1 MQINDIKAL
10 VARLGAIVEGWDEK
24 SGAPAVERHIAASLL
39 AELYEAVKFDT
50 ALTATPIAK
59 VEEPVPI
66 MTEEVAEPEEES
78 APEVIDLSDIF
89 GSSFDVPEEVAEPA
103 EEPIEEKVEEG
114 PIEESVPAIEEE
126 ILVVEEE
133 SAVEEEPAP
142 EEPIAEVEVEQT
154 EEVEPTDEQPIEEV
168 AEVEQPA
175 EETVELPTATEEQP
189 AEEIAEQPTEDT
201 VENIVAEEQPTATE
215 EEQPTEEVEEQP
227 AAEEEQPAT
236 TDEEKPAEE
245 EKPKSEQA
253 SLFDMDIVRRP
264 RSSSG
269 RRVIM
274 SLYGESPATSRREKK
289 AKSAEPTPTPE
300 QKNEQKP
307 EQKTEQEPIPAQPES
322 VVEQAPAPAP
332 EVTETPIAV
341 SVAERI
347 AAAQADG
354 SQVLGDVIGAGT
366 TTLAE
371 AVAASQP
378 TVQTVQNDRVNS
390 LRNSIGINDRFIMI
404 RDLFGGDGA
413 AFDRAMEELDAFEDF
428 NECLVYMSEYRWN
441 PNSDGARMLMDL
453 VTRKLL

>member
-10 VARLGAIVEGWDEK
+10 VARLEAIVEGWDEK

-50 ALTATPIAK
+50 ALAATPIVK
-59 VEEPVPI
+59 VEEPAPI

-89 GSSFDVPEEVAEPA
+89 GSSSYEPEEVAEP
-103 EEPIEEKVEEG
+103 IEEQVEEE

-133 SAVEEEPAP
+133 LAVEEEPAP
-142 EEPIAEVEVEQT
+142 EEPIAKVEVEQA
-154 EEVEPTDEQPIEEV
+154 EEV
-168 AEVEQPA
+168 AEV
-175 EETVELPTATEEQP
+175 EQP

-201 VENIVAEEQPTATE
+201 VENIVAEEQPT
-215 EEQPTEEVEEQP
+215 EEVEEQP
-227 AAEEEQPAT
+227 AVEEEQPAT

-274 SLYGESPATSRREKK
+274 SLYGESPAISRREKK

-300 QKNEQKP
+300 QKTEQKP
-307 EQKTEQEPIPAQPES
+307 EQKTEQEPTAAQPES

-453 VTRKLL
+453 ITRKLL

>member
-10 VARLGAIVEGWDEK
+10 VARLEAIVEGWDEK

-50 ALTATPIAK
+50 ALAATPIAK
-59 VEEPVPI
+59 VEEPAPI

-89 GSSFDVPEEVAEPA
+89 GSSFDVPEEVAEPT
-103 EEPIEEKVEEG
+103 EEPIEEKVEEE

-126 ILVVEEE
+126 ILV
-133 SAVEEEPAP
+133 VEEEPAP

-189 AEEIAEQPTEDT
+189 AEEIAEQP
-201 VENIVAEEQPTATE
+201 
-215 EEQPTEEVEEQP
+215 
-227 AAEEEQPAT
+227 AT

-245 EKPKSEQA
+245 ERSKSEQA

-289 AKSAEPTPTPE
+289 AKSAEPIPSPE

-307 EQKTEQEPIPAQPES
+307 EQEPTPAQPITEPTS
-322 VVEQAPAPAP
+322 APAP

-354 SQVLGDVIGAGT
+354 PQVLGDVIGAGT

>member
-10 VARLGAIVEGWDEK
+10 VARLEAIVEGWDEK

-50 ALTATPIAK
+50 ALAATPIAK
-59 VEEPVPI
+59 VEEPAPI

-89 GSSFDVPEEVAEPA
+89 GSSFDVPEEVEEVEGDEEPTEQIEEQVE
-103 EEPIEEKVEEG
+103 EEPIEE
-114 PIEESVPAIEEE
+114 PVPAIEEE
-126 ILVVEEE
+126 ILV
-133 SAVEEEPAP
+133 VEEEPAP

-175 EETVELPTATEEQP
+175 EE
-189 AEEIAEQPTEDT
+189 IAEQPTEDN

-215 EEQPTEEVEEQP
+215 EEQSTEEVEEQP

-300 QKNEQKP
+300 QKTEQKP
-307 EQKTEQEPIPAQPES
+307 EQEPAQEPTPAQPITEPTS
-322 VVEQAPAPAP
+322 APAP

-428 NECLVYMSEYRWN
+428 NECLVYMSTYRWN

>member
-10 VARLGAIVEGWDEK
+10 VARLEAIVDGWDEQ

-50 ALTATPIAK
+50 ALAATPIAK
-59 VEEPVPI
+59 VEEPAPI
-66 MTEEVAEPEEES
+66 MPEEVAEPEEES

-89 GSSFDVPEEVAEPA
+89 GSSFDVPEEVAEPT
-103 EEPIEEKVEEG
+103 EEPIEEQVEEE
-114 PIEESVPAIEEE
+114 PIEESVPAIEED
-126 ILVVEEE
+126 ILV
-133 SAVEEEPAP
+133 VEEEPAP

-154 EEVEPTDEQPIEEV
+154 EEVEPTDGQPIEEV

-175 EETVELPTATEEQP
+175 EVVE
-189 AEEIAEQPTEDT
+189 EQPTEDT

-215 EEQPTEEVEEQP
+215 EEQSTEEVEEQP
-227 AAEEEQPAT
+227 AAEEEQSAT

-300 QKNEQKP
+300 QKT
-307 EQKTEQEPIPAQPES
+307 EQKTEQEPIPAQPITEPTS
-322 VVEQAPAPAP
+322 APAP

>member
-10 VARLGAIVEGWDEK
+10 VARLEAIVEGWDEK

-50 ALTATPIAK
+50 ALAATPIAK
-59 VEEPVPI
+59 VDESAPI
-66 MTEEVAEPEEES
+66 MTEEVAEPEEET

-89 GSSFDVPEEVAEPA
+89 GSSSYEPEEVAEPT
-103 EEPIEEKVEEG
+103 EEPIEEQVEEE
-114 PIEESVPAIEEE
+114 PIEEEPIEEPVPAIEEE

-133 SAVEEEPAP
+133 LAVEEEPAP

-175 EETVELPTATEEQP
+175 EE
-189 AEEIAEQPTEDT
+189 IAEQPTEDT
-201 VENIVAEEQPTATE
+201 VENIVAEEQPTAAE
-215 EEQPTEEVEEQP
+215 EEQSTEEVEEQP

-289 AKSAEPTPTPE
+289 AKSAEPIPSP
-300 QKNEQKP
+300 EQKP

-322 VVEQAPAPAP
+322 VVEQTPAPAP

-413 AFDRAMEELDAFEDF
+413 AFDRAMDELDAFEDF

>member
-10 VARLGAIVEGWDEK
+10 VARLEAIVEGWDEK

-50 ALTATPIAK
+50 ALAATPIAK
-59 VEEPVPI
+59 VEEPAPI

-103 EEPIEEKVEEG
+103 EEPVEEQVEEE

-133 SAVEEEPAP
+133 PAVEEESAT
-142 EEPIAEVEVEQT
+142 EEPIAEVEV
-154 EEVEPTDEQPIEEV
+154 
-168 AEVEQPA
+168 
-175 EETVELPTATEEQP
+175 EQP

-227 AAEEEQPAT
+227 AVEEEQPAT

-274 SLYGESPATSRREKK
+274 SLYGESSATSRREKK

-300 QKNEQKP
+300 QKT
-307 EQKTEQEPIPAQPES
+307 EQKTEQEPTAAQPES
-322 VVEQAPAPAP
+322 VVEQTPAPAP